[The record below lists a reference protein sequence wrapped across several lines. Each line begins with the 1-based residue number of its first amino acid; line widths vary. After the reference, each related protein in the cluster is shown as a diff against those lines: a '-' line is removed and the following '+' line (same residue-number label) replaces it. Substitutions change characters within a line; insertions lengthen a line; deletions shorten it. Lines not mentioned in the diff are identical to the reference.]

1 MIVYLVGENQKRH
14 IIPFVHGGY
23 NENISCRDRVEALAY
38 SRAEQSRADDMKLY
52 LAGVAPWRENGLY
65 NEAIHKHKPYI
76 LESYYYVDD
85 VTEKLLE
92 YYGDFMLDSGAFTF
106 MQNSK
111 SHLNWDE
118 YIERYAAFVRRNN
131 VNKFFELDIDSVV
144 GYEQVKKYRKR
155 LEKLSG
161 KRCIPVWHKSR
172 GVQEFKRMCDEYDYV
187 AIGGIVSKE
196 IRPEHY
202 KILPN
207 MINEAHSRKAKIHGL
222 GFTSLKWLE
231 VCKFDSV
238 DSTAWTTGNRFGF
251 VYKFNGRTMTKID
264 CPKGKRLA
272 DSRKVALINYIEWLK
287 FQKYAEENL

>member
-23 NENISCRDRVEALAY
+23 NENISCRDRAEALAY

>member
-1 MIVYLVGENQKRH
+1 MEDIMKIFLAGIESRH
-14 IIPFVHGGY
+14 WLI
-23 NENISCRDRVEALAY
+23 
-38 SRAEQSRADDMKLY
+38 AEQSRADDMKLY
-52 LAGVAPWRENGLY
+52 LAEVAPWRENGLY

-76 LESYYYVDD
+76 LESYYYADN

-238 DSTAWTTGNRFGF
+238 DSTAWTAGNRFGF

>member
-1 MIVYLVGENQKRH
+1 MKIFLAGIESRH
-14 IIPFVHGGY
+14 WLIA
-23 NENISCRDRVEALAY
+23 EQSRAEQ

-52 LAGVAPWRENGLY
+52 LAEVAPWRENGLY

-76 LESYYYVDD
+76 LESYYYADD

-92 YYGDFMLDSGAFTF
+92 YYGDFMLESGAFTF

-238 DSTAWTTGNRFGF
+238 DSTAWTAGNRFGF

>member
-1 MIVYLVGENQKRH
+1 MEDIMKIFLAGIESRH
-14 IIPFVHGGY
+14 WLIA
-23 NENISCRDRVEALAY
+23 EQSRAEQ

-52 LAGVAPWRENGLY
+52 LAEVAPWRENGLY

-76 LESYYYVDD
+76 LESYYYADD

-92 YYGDFMLDSGAFTF
+92 YYGDFMLESGAFTF

-238 DSTAWTTGNRFGF
+238 DSTAWTAGNRFGF

>member
-1 MIVYLVGENQKRH
+1 MKIFLAGIEPRH
-14 IIPFVHGGY
+14 WLIA
-23 NENISCRDRVEALAY
+23 EQ

-76 LESYYYVDD
+76 LESYYYADD

-238 DSTAWTTGNRFGF
+238 DSTAWTAGNRFGF

>member
-1 MIVYLVGENQKRH
+1 MKIFLAGIESRH
-14 IIPFVHGGY
+14 WLIA
-23 NENISCRDRVEALAY
+23 EQ

-52 LAGVAPWRENGLY
+52 LAGVAPRRENGLY

-222 GFTSLKWLE
+222 GFTSLKWLK

>member
-1 MIVYLVGENQKRH
+1 MIVYLAGENHKRH
-14 IIPFVHGGY
+14 IIPFVHGEY
-23 NENISCRDRVEALAY
+23 MENIMKIFLAGIEP
-38 SRAEQSRADDMKLY
+38 RHWLIAEQSRAEQM
-52 LAGVAPWRENGLY
+52 NGLY

-76 LESYYYVDD
+76 LESYYYVNDA
-85 VTEKLLE
+85 TEKLLE

-111 SHLNWDE
+111 KHLNWDE

-238 DSTAWTTGNRFGF
+238 DSTAWTAGNRFGF